1 MLLVSDSPHP
11 PSLIVT
17 FSSFHPSKCSG
28 MHLDFSLSRF
38 QHRDGVI
45 SLTLNGACSDLRLF
59 AQDKSQASKVHCG
72 GLPCK
77 NLMAMNLTDGGRE
90 EETFKTIY

>member
-1 MLLVSDSPHP
+1 MLLVLDSPHP
-11 PSLIVT
+11 PSVIGT
-17 FSSFHPSKCSG
+17 FSSFHASKCSG
-28 MHLDFSLSRF
+28 MHLDCSLSKF
-38 QHRDGVI
+38 QRRDGGI
-45 SLTLNGACSDLRLF
+45 SLTLNGACSDLQLF

-77 NLMAMNLTDGGRE
+77 NLMAVDLTDGGRE

>member
-1 MLLVSDSPHP
+1 MVK
-11 PSLIVT
+11 
-17 FSSFHPSKCSG
+17 FSSFYPSKCSS
-28 MHLDFSLSRF
+28 MHLDFSLSQF

-45 SLTLNGACSDLRLF
+45 SLTLHGACSDLQLF
-59 AQDKSQASKVHCG
+59 AQDKSQANKVHCG

-77 NLMAMNLTDGGRE
+77 NLMAMDLTEGGRE

>member
-1 MLLVSDSPHP
+1 
-11 PSLIVT
+11 
-17 FSSFHPSKCSG
+17 
-28 MHLDFSLSRF
+28 MHLDFSLSKF
-38 QHRDGVI
+38 QHRNGVI

-59 AQDKSQASKVHCG
+59 AQGKSQASKVHCG